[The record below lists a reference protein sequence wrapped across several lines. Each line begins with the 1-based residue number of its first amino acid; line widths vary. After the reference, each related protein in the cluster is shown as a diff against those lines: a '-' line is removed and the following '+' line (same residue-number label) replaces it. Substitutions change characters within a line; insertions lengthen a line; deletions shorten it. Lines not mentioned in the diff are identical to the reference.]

1 VWDQLKH
8 KVGVLPTGR
17 MVQVVDFFA
26 YVSWVNE
33 MVGMR
38 EKIPRDKLD
47 QFGAKYITAL
57 RTIEDKGA
65 AAS

>member
-1 VWDQLKH
+1 
-8 KVGVLPTGR
+8 
-17 MVQVVDFFA
+17 
-26 YVSWVNE
+26 